1 MFRISSNSSD
11 MARNRSPRFCFLK
24 SKDLEKNSTRT
35 TKFWTSNRSYH
46 KPMRLNRR
54 KSSASEFEILFSIFS
69 IISSLKLID
78 AEICRRVSTTNKLE
92 VFDCPR
98 IFESNFKAWCCGSN
112 SAEPICCN
120 WAERAKELGY
130 EQTIFTLNG
139 LSKILISLLILFTIL
154 SLLYYF
160 CGKVIRYYNSK
171 RQNQFSNHR
180 SNILL
185 DSSRFI
191 EFERDQIT
199 IPNAPEHQEE
209 LPPPYHEAISQLS
222 PCPHLTNLP
231 VLTES
236 VPNIGSD
243 QSLMRLLEDRPSS
256 KRQENSEQSKIN

>member
-1 MFRISSNSSD
+1 M
-11 MARNRSPRFCFLK
+11 
-24 SKDLEKNSTRT
+24 
-35 TKFWTSNRSYH
+35 
-46 KPMRLNRR
+46 
-54 KSSASEFEILFSIFS
+54 
-69 IISSLKLID
+69 
-78 AEICRRVSTTNKLE
+78 
-92 VFDCPR
+92 
-98 IFESNFKAWCCGSN
+98 
-112 SAEPICCN
+112 
-120 WAERAKELGY
+120 
-130 EQTIFTLNG
+130 
-139 LSKILISLLILFTIL
+139 
-154 SLLYYF
+154 
-160 CGKVIRYYNSK
+160 IRYYNSK
-171 RQNQFSNHR
+171 RQNQFNNHR

>member
-11 MARNRSPRFCFLK
+11 MARNRSSRFCFLK

-92 VFDCPR
+92 
-98 IFESNFKAWCCGSN
+98 
-112 SAEPICCN
+112 
-120 WAERAKELGY
+120 
-130 EQTIFTLNG
+130 
-139 LSKILISLLILFTIL
+139 ILISLLILFTIL

-171 RQNQFSNHR
+171 RQNQFNNHR